1 MVDLFEQLNSAQG
14 DAVKYIDGPS
24 LVIAGAGAGKTRVL
38 TYKIAYLLQN
48 GYKPWNI
55 LALTFTNKAANEMKE
70 RIAVLVGEEMAR
82 KLVMGTFHSVF
93 SRILRIESEAIGFPS
108 DYTIYDETDSC
119 SLLKSII
126 KEMDLSDKLYKPS
139 LVHKYISLAK
149 NHICMPEEY
158 AVDGEYRTR
167 DEKEGLSEIY
177 KIYEVY
183 NQRLKQA
190 NAMDFD
196 DILLQTHLLF
206 HNNPKIRRKYAEKYQ
221 FILVDE
227 YQDTNTVQQDIV
239 HCLASLNGKVCA
251 VGDDAQ
257 SIYAF
262 RGANIKN
269 VLDFEATFSTAENS
283 VKLFKLEQ
291 NYRSTQ
297 NIVNAANSLIHKNVH
312 QIKKDVY
319 SKNDEGEKIRVRAC
333 YSDREEAIV
342 VANDIKRRKRTDDM
356 KFSDFAILYRTNVQ
370 SRMFEEQLRKEMMAY
385 KIVGGLSFYQHKE
398 IKDIL
403 AYIRLIINHNDEEA
417 LKRIINYPTRGIG
430 KTTLDKVYAL
440 ALEHQVSPW
449 QIVAMPTVHNLQV
462 SRATMTKLIDF
473 ANTID
478 AFSKKLFEVDAFSIL
493 KEILVEFKINEDI
506 FGKNDIEDIKRQDNV
521 QELLNGVSEFV
532 VSKKE
537 ESGEED
543 IYLKNYLQEI
553 ALMTDLDSE
562 GDTDDRITL
571 MTVHAAKG
579 LEFPAVYVVGMDEN
593 IFPSERSINIPSAL
607 EEERRLLY
615 VAITRA
621 KKFCMLTSADK
632 RSKYGELVNYKK
644 SRFIGEIDRK
654 YLDIEYTG
662 SQKNTKND
670 DFFESSYGSSI
681 YGNRNNSYRKKSDYY
696 GSEKPFRS
704 HESSRSSDFTDYAN
718 SYRSASNRQYP
729 SVSSRLRKIIPDVS
743 TSNNSASSSSSASG
757 VPSSMSGSS
766 HDYKGLTVG
775 CMIEHERFGKGTV
788 ELLEGSG
795 ESSKATVVFQNG
807 TKRQLLLKFAKLKKI

>member
-1 MVDLFEQLNSAQG
+1 MIDLFEQLNSAQG

-70 RIAVLVGEEMAR
+70 RIGELVGEEMAR

-93 SRILRIESEAIGFPS
+93 SRILRIEAEAIGFPS
-108 DYTIYDETDSC
+108 DYTIYDESDSC

-139 LVHKYISLAK
+139 LVHKHISLAK
-149 NHICMPEEY
+149 NHVCLPENY
-158 AVDGEYRTR
+158 AVDGAYRKR
-167 DEKEGLSEIY
+167 DEKDGLSEIY
-177 KIYEVY
+177 NIYKVY

-196 DILLQTHLLF
+196 DILLHTHLLF
-206 HNNPKIRRKYAEKYQ
+206 HKNPDIRRKYSEKYQ

-239 HCLASLNGKVCA
+239 HCLASVNGKVCA

-262 RGANIKN
+262 RGANINN
-269 VLDFEATFSTAENS
+269 VLYFEATFSTEETP
-283 VKLFKLEQ
+283 VRMFKLEQ

-297 NIVNAANSLIHKNVH
+297 TIVDAANSLIHKNIH

-319 SKNDEGEKIRVRAC
+319 SKNDKGEKIQVRAC

-342 VANDIKRRKRTDDM
+342 VANDIKRRKRAGNM

-370 SRMFEEQLRKEMMAY
+370 SRMFEEHLRKEMMSY

-417 LKRIINYPTRGIG
+417 LKRIINYPARGIG
-430 KTTLDKVYAL
+430 KATLDKVYAL
-440 ALEHQVSPW
+440 ATEHQVSPW
-449 QIVAMPTVHNLQV
+449 EIVSMPSVHALSV
-462 SRATMTKLIDF
+462 SKATITKLMDF
-473 ANTID
+473 ANAID
-478 AFSKKLFEVDAFSIL
+478 AFSKKLHDVDAFTFL
-493 KEILVEFKINEDI
+493 KEILVAFKINEDI

-532 VSKKE
+532 DSKME
-537 ESGEED
+537 ESGDEE
-543 IYLKNYLQEI
+543 IYLPNYLQEI

-593 IFPSERSINIPSAL
+593 IFPSERSIGNQSAL

-621 KKFCMLTSADK
+621 KKFCMLTSAHK
-632 RSKYGELVNYKK
+632 RSRYGEMTNYSQ
-644 SRFIGEIDRK
+644 SRFVGEIDRK
-654 YLDIEYTG
+654 YLDIESTG
-662 SQKNTKND
+662 TQKNSRNN
-670 DFFESSYGSSI
+670 DFFNSSYGSSR
-681 YGNRNNSYRKKSDYY
+681 YGNRDNSYRNNNDYY
-696 GSEKPFRS
+696 GSEKPFRNVN
-704 HESSRSSDFTDYAN
+704 SSRY
-718 SYRSASNRQYP
+718 SASTEYSSNRQYP
-729 SVSSRLRKIIPDVS
+729 PISSRLRKIIPDTSAS
-743 TSNNSASSSSSASG
+743 TTSASSSQSAVSSSISSS
-757 VPSSMSGSS
+757 PS
-766 HDYKGLTVG
+766 DYKGLTIG
-775 CMIEHERFGKGTV
+775 CMIEHERFGKGMV

-807 TKRQLLLKFAKLKKI
+807 TKRQLLLKFAKIKKI

>member
-1 MVDLFEQLNSAQG
+1 MVDLFEQLNSAQAE
-14 DAVKYIDGPS
+14 AVKYIDGSS

-70 RIAVLVGEEMAR
+70 RIGELVGEEMAR

-93 SRILRIESEAIGFPS
+93 SRILRIEAEAIGFPS
-108 DYTIYDETDSC
+108 DYTIYDESDSC

-126 KEMDLSDKLYKPS
+126 KEMELSDNLYKPS
-139 LVHKYISLAK
+139 LVHKNISLAK
-149 NHICMPEEY
+149 NHICLPENY
-158 AVDGEYRTR
+158 ALDDAYRKR
-167 DEKEGLSEIY
+167 DERDGLSEIY

-206 HNNPKIRRKYAEKYQ
+206 HKNPDIKRKYSEKYQ

-239 HCLASLNGKVCA
+239 HCLASVYGKVCA

-262 RGANIKN
+262 RGANINN
-269 VLDFEATFSTAENS
+269 VLNFEDTFSTAENP

-297 NIVNAANSLIHKNVH
+297 TIVNAANSLIHKNIH

-319 SKNDEGEKIRVRAC
+319 SKNDEGEKIQVKAC

-342 VANDIKRRKRTDDM
+342 VANDIKRRKRSDNM

-398 IKDIL
+398 IKDII

-417 LKRIINYPTRGIG
+417 LKRVINYPARGIG

-440 ALEHQVSPW
+440 AIEHQVSPW
-449 QIVAMPTVHNLQV
+449 EIVAMPVIHGLSV
-462 SRATMTKLIDF
+462 SKATMTKLMDF
-473 ANTID
+473 ANAID
-478 AFSKKLFEVDAFSIL
+478 AFSKKLNDVDAFTLL

-506 FGKNDIEDIKRQDNV
+506 FGKNDVEDIKRQDNV
-521 QELLNGVSEFV
+521 QELLNAVSEFV
-532 VSKKE
+532 AAKME
-537 ESGEED
+537 ESGDEE
-543 IYLKNYLQEI
+543 IYLPNYLQEI

-593 IFPSERSINIPSAL
+593 IFPSERSIAIPSAL
-607 EEERRLLY
+607 EEERRLFY

-632 RSKYGELVNYKK
+632 RSRYGELTNYSQ
-644 SRFIGEIDRK
+644 SRFVGEIDRK
-654 YLDIEYTG
+654 YLSVESTG
-662 SQKNTKND
+662 SRRNTRNG
-670 DFFESSYGSSI
+670 DFFDSSFGSSR
-681 YGNRNNSYRKKSDYY
+681 YGNRSNSYNRKSDSY

-704 HESSRSSDFTDYAN
+704 YGSSRYSDFTN
-718 SYRSASNRQYP
+718 SSSNRQYP
-729 SVSSRLRKIIPDVS
+729 PISSRLRKIIPDSLAS
-743 TSNNSASSSSSASG
+743 TNSLSSSSSG
-757 VPSSMSGSS
+757 VSSSMSGSS
-766 HDYKGLTVG
+766 SDYKGLTVG

-807 TKRQLLLKFAKLKKI
+807 TKRQLLLKFAKIKKI

>member
-1 MVDLFEQLNSAQG
+1 MVDLFEQLNNAQAE
-14 DAVKYIDGPS
+14 AVKYIDGSS

-70 RIAVLVGEEMAR
+70 RIGELVGEEMAR

-93 SRILRIESEAIGFPS
+93 SRILRIEAEAIGFPS
-108 DYTIYDETDSC
+108 DYTIYDESDSC

-126 KEMDLSDKLYKPS
+126 KEMGLSDNLYKPS
-139 LVHKYISLAK
+139 LVHKNISLAK
-149 NHICMPEEY
+149 NHICLPENY
-158 AVDGEYRTR
+158 ALDDAYRKR
-167 DEKEGLSEIY
+167 DERDGLSEIY

-206 HNNPKIRRKYAEKYQ
+206 HKNPDIKRKYSEKYQ

-239 HCLASLNGKVCA
+239 HCLASVYGKVCA

-262 RGANIKN
+262 RGANINN
-269 VLDFEATFSTAENS
+269 VLNFEDTFSTAENP

-297 NIVNAANSLIHKNVH
+297 TIVNAANSLIHKNIH

-319 SKNDEGEKIRVRAC
+319 SKNDEGEKIQVKAC

-342 VANDIKRRKRTDDM
+342 VANDIKRRKRAGNM

-398 IKDIL
+398 IKDII

-417 LKRIINYPTRGIG
+417 LKRVINYPARGIG

-440 ALEHQVSPW
+440 AIEHQVSPW
-449 QIVAMPTVHNLQV
+449 KIVAMPVIHGLSV
-462 SRATMTKLIDF
+462 SKATMTKLMDF

-478 AFSKKLFEVDAFSIL
+478 TFSKKLNDVDAFTLL

-506 FGKNDIEDIKRQDNV
+506 FGKNDVEDIKRQDNV
-521 QELLNGVSEFV
+521 QELLNAVSEFV
-532 VSKKE
+532 AAKMEVSGDE
-537 ESGEED
+537 E
-543 IYLKNYLQEI
+543 IYLPNYLQEI

-593 IFPSERSINIPSAL
+593 IFPSERSIAIPSAL
-607 EEERRLLY
+607 EEERRLFY

-632 RSKYGELVNYKK
+632 RSRYGELTNYSQ
-644 SRFIGEIDRK
+644 SRFVGEIDRK
-654 YLDIEYTG
+654 YLSVESTG
-662 SQKNTKND
+662 SRRNTRNG
-670 DFFESSYGSSI
+670 DFFDSSFGSSR
-681 YGNRNNSYRKKSDYY
+681 YGNRSNSYNRKSDSY

-704 HESSRSSDFTDYAN
+704 YGSSRYSDFTN
-718 SYRSASNRQYP
+718 SSSNRQYP
-729 SVSSRLRKIIPDVS
+729 PISSRLRKIIPDSLAS
-743 TSNNSASSSSSASG
+743 TNSLSSSSSG
-757 VPSSMSGSS
+757 VSSSMSGSS
-766 HDYKGLTVG
+766 SDYKGLTVG

-807 TKRQLLLKFAKLKKI
+807 TKRQLLLKFAKIKKI